1 MPSIIQNKFTLIPIS
16 VKYVIIFWGACV
28 YVRTTLRKVA
38 VAIIE
43 NITAVIIAVS
53 LRQFFRPEK
62 VSSL

>member
-1 MPSIIQNKFTLIPIS
+1 
-16 VKYVIIFWGACV
+16 
-28 YVRTTLRKVA
+28 VRTTLKKVA